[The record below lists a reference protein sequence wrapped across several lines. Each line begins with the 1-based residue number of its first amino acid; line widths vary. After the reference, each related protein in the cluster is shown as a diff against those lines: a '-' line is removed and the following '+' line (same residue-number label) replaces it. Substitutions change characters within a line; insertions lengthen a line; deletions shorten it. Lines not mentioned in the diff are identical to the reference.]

1 MAKLSRT
8 VLKSIVKECL
18 VEILQEG
25 LLSDVE
31 AVQSVRPQNRAPKR
45 KKSVSSRPAL
55 DQVKFESAINQT
67 VSGLTSDPVMASIF
81 ADTAKTT
88 LQEQYSADGSPAARG
103 TVDDS
108 MFSPSPEND
117 PTEIFEKAAAN
128 WAALA
133 FAEKKLGNDA

>member
-8 VLKSIVKECL
+8 ALKLIVKECL

-25 LLSDVE
+25 LLSDIE
-31 AVQSVRPQNRAPKR
+31 AVHPMESQDRAPKR
-45 KKSVSSRPAL
+45 KKPVPSRPAL
-55 DQVKFESAINQT
+55 DQVKFEAAISQT

-88 LQEQYSADGSPAARG
+88 LQEQYSADGAPAARG
-103 TVDDS
+103 APDNP